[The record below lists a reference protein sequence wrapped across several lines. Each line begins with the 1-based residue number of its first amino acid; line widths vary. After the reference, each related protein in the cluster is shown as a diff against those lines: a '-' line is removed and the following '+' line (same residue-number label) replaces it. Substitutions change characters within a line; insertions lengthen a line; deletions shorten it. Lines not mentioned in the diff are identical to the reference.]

1 MVCASCESERVS
13 RRLSVVGVKTGG
25 RTSDA
30 SPAPMGGGGAAAAEV
45 GAAAAEPATE
55 PPRPARGLR
64 APFVSLTE
72 RAPAGLGFTRPRGAS
87 ILGPVDLRQLE
98 IFVKVAELGSFS
110 KAADALFLTQPTVS
124 EHIQSLEDELGVRL
138 LDRLGRGAAVTKG
151 GALLQGYAQRLLAL
165 SREARQAME
174 SFQGR
179 MSGELLVGASTIP
192 GEYILPALIGR
203 FKEKFPD
210 IAITLLIGGSQAVT
224 EWVAEGR
231 AEVGVVGARSG
242 HRGIEFRELLP
253 DDIVLI
259 VGAAH
264 PWHGRKQVTLE
275 ELRAEPLLLRERG
288 SGTRAALEAALTQA
302 GTDIAR
308 LPRRRRDG
316 LDPGDQAG
324 GEGRVSACRSCRG
337 GPSRRSA
344 GRAASGA
351 SASKDLKITR
361 AFYLAT
367 HRERSRSPLA
377 EAFRA
382 FVEAEAV

>member
-1 MVCASCESERVS
+1 
-13 RRLSVVGVKTGG
+13 
-25 RTSDA
+25 
-30 SPAPMGGGGAAAAEV
+30 
-45 GAAAAEPATE
+45 
-55 PPRPARGLR
+55 
-64 APFVSLTE
+64 
-72 RAPAGLGFTRPRGAS
+72 
-87 ILGPVDLRQLE
+87 VDLRQLE

-124 EHIQSLEDELGVRL
+124 EHIKSLEDELGVRL

-165 SREARQAME
+165 SREARQALE

-179 MSGELLVGASTIP
+179 MSGDLLVGASTIP

-210 IAITLLIGGSQAVT
+210 IAITLLIGDSQAVT

-242 HRGIEFRELLP
+242 HRGIDFRELLP

-259 VGAAH
+259 VSAAH

-288 SGTRAALEAALTQA
+288 SGTRAALEAALVH
-302 GTDIAR
+302 GGSDIAAFR
-308 LPRRRRDG
+308 VVG
-316 LDPGDQAG
+316 EMGSTQAG
-324 GEGRVSACRSCRG
+324 GEGRSRSVAGVAAGGRG
-337 GPSRRSA
+337 GVPGGKRLGPPREGSQDHPRFLPRDPPGSKPLAARRSLPCLRRGRGRLTAA
-344 GRAASGA
+344 GGPRSSVMDPKLIDPKTGKAIRLTAYAACAG
-351 SASKDLKITR
+351 
-361 AFYLAT
+361 
-367 HRERSRSPLA
+367 
-377 EAFRA
+377 
-382 FVEAEAV
+382 

>member
-1 MVCASCESERVS
+1 
-13 RRLSVVGVKTGG
+13 
-25 RTSDA
+25 
-30 SPAPMGGGGAAAAEV
+30 
-45 GAAAAEPATE
+45 
-55 PPRPARGLR
+55 
-64 APFVSLTE
+64 
-72 RAPAGLGFTRPRGAS
+72 
-87 ILGPVDLRQLE
+87 VDLRQLE

-110 KAADALFLTQPTVS
+110 KAAETLFLTQPTVS
-124 EHIQSLEDELGVRL
+124 EHIRTLEDELGVRL
-138 LDRLGRGAAVTKG
+138 LDRLGRGAAVTRG
-151 GALLQGYAQRLLAL
+151 GALLLTYAQRLLAL

-179 MSGELLVGASTIP
+179 MSGDLLVGASTIP

-210 IAITLLIGGSQAVT
+210 IAITLLIGDSQAVT

-242 HRGIEFRELLP
+242 HRSIEFRELLP
-253 DDIVLI
+253 DDIALI
-259 VGAAH
+259 VSATH
-264 PWHGRKQVTLE
+264 PWRGRKQVTIE

-302 GTDIAR
+302 GTDIAALR
-308 LPRRRRDG
+308 VVG
-316 LDPGDQAG
+316 EMGSTQAIKQAVKAG
-324 GEGRVSACRSCRG
+324 VGVSLV
-337 GPSRRSA
+337 SRRAVEEECRVGSLWSL
-344 GRAASGA
+344 RV
-351 SASKDLKITR
+351 KDLKITR

-382 FVEAEAV
+382 FVEAEAA

>member
-1 MVCASCESERVS
+1 
-13 RRLSVVGVKTGG
+13 
-25 RTSDA
+25 
-30 SPAPMGGGGAAAAEV
+30 
-45 GAAAAEPATE
+45 
-55 PPRPARGLR
+55 
-64 APFVSLTE
+64 
-72 RAPAGLGFTRPRGAS
+72 
-87 ILGPVDLRQLE
+87 VDLRHLE

-124 EHIQSLEDELGVRL
+124 EHIRSLEDELGVRL
-138 LDRLGRGAAVTKG
+138 LDRLGRGATVTKG

-242 HRGIEFRELLP
+242 HRGIDFRELLP

-259 VGAAH
+259 VSATH
-264 PWHGRKQVTLE
+264 PWHGRKQVTME
-275 ELRAEPLLLRERG
+275 ELRAEPLLLREPG

-302 GTDIAR
+302 GSDITALR
-308 LPRRRRDG
+308 VVG
-316 LDPGDQAG
+316 EMGSTQAIKQAVK
-324 GEGRVSACRSCRG
+324 VSVGVSLV
-337 GPSRRSA
+337 SRRAVEEECRVGSLWCL
-344 GRAASGA
+344 RVR
-351 SASKDLKITR
+351 DLKITR
-361 AFYLAT
+361 AFYLVT

-382 FVEAEAV
+382 FVEAEAA